1 MARSNIPM
9 VINLRQNANDTSSAY
24 GKYFAEVDAK
34 EPLNLKGFAKHMT
47 SHGKIADYQMC
58 VLVLGQV
65 VECMSELLAQGQPVK
80 LDGLGTFT
88 PSVDGQKLGKNTLE
102 KAVEAGPDAMINGI
116 KINFSPENTKGEKLT
131 SRAFKEECVFEFG
144 YLVESEVR
152 TVGGKERRVQKK
164 TPISYLLAPASD
176 GNGGGSNGGSSQNG
190 GTSGGGSNSGSSTG
204 GNGGSQASTLAEP
217 TISGTTPFAETTS
230 VSISGPAG
238 AEIHYTTDG
247 NTPTA
252 ESTLYSE
259 TFTLSDTTTVKAIAI
274 KDGESSEVASKLFTK
289 SSGDEMDQN

>member
-1 MARSNIPM
+1 M
-9 VINLRQNANDTSSAY
+9 VINLRQNANDASSAY
-24 GKYFAEVDAK
+24 GKYFAEVDSK

-47 SHGKIADYQMC
+47 GHGKIADYQMC

-80 LDGLGTFT
+80 LAGLGTFS
-88 PSVDGQKLGKNTLE
+88 PSVDGQKQGKSTLE

-116 KINFSPENTKGEKLT
+116 KINFVPENTKGEKLT

-144 YLVESEVR
+144 YVVESEVR
-152 TVGGKERRVQKK
+152 MVGGKEKRYQKK
-164 TPISYLLAPASD
+164 TPISYVLAPAADS
-176 GNGGGSNGGSSQNG
+176 NGGGNNGGSSQNG
-190 GTSGGGSNSGSSTG
+190 GTQNGGISGGGSQSTAL
-204 GNGGSQASTLAEP
+204 ASP

-259 TFTLSDTTTVKAIAI
+259 AFTLSDTATVKAIAI

-289 SSGDEMDQN
+289 GEGGDEMDQN